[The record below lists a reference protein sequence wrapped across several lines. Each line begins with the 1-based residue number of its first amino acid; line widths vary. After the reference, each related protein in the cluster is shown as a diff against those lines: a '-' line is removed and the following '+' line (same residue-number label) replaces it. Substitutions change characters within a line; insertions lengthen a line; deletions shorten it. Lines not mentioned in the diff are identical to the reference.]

1 MTTHEHTSIWRES
14 LQRLLQ
20 DWQQVFTLHL
30 AYTTLGIIL
39 FTPLVALISRL
50 LLGLS
55 DQPALAD
62 QDIAWFLLSPA
73 GIAALVFLAGLTIAI
88 IGFEQAS
95 LMTMG
100 TGHAQGSH
108 IGTSS
113 ALRFTALRAYSIF
126 VFAVR
131 LVVRVLLLT
140 LPFVAASGAIAWFL
154 LSTYD
159 INYYLAEQPAE
170 FWIAAVMIGLLLLA
184 MLLILVSKLLAWS
197 MALPL
202 VLFAGIVPAK
212 SFARSERLTRGHKRQ
227 LLKTLAI
234 WALLVFIFSTL
245 VLGIVQLLGSWLAPK
260 FFDSI
265 DWLVPVLGGLVALWM
280 LGNFVVTV
288 FAAGSLGYTLAGF
301 YQQYC
306 ATEVHTDLGA
316 MTREQPAR
324 GWRLSAP
331 LLTLMLAAAVVSAIL
346 VGNWLVD
353 GIQIKDTV
361 TVVAHRGAAGRAPE
375 NTLAS
380 IRAAIEDASDW
391 VEIDV
396 QETVDGEV
404 VVVHDSDFM
413 KLAGVDLKVWDGTLE
428 QIRDIDIGSWF
439 DPQFSAERVPTLAE
453 VLEEAKGK
461 ARVVIEL
468 KYYGHDQQLE
478 QRVVDIVEQ
487 LGMTDEVAIMSL
499 KYEGVQK
506 IRALRPDWTIG
517 LLSAKAIGDLS
528 SLDVDFLAVAM
539 GMASPGFVR
548 RSHEQGKQV
557 FVWTVNDAVS
567 LSRMMSLG
575 VDGVISD
582 EPALAREVIADR
594 AGLNSAER
602 LLMHTAILF
611 GKPEPQRHYRDESP

>member
-39 FTPLVALISRL
+39 FTPLVALIGRL

-62 QDIAWFLLSPA
+62 QDIAWFLFSPA

-100 TGHAQGSH
+100 AGHAQGSH
-108 IGTSS
+108 IGTYA

-126 VFAVR
+126 VFAIR

-202 VLFAGIVPAK
+202 VLFAGIAPAK

-245 VLGIVQLLGSWLAPK
+245 LLGIIQLLGSWLAPK

-331 LLTLMLAAAVVSAIL
+331 LLTLMLAAAVVSAVL

-461 ARVVIEL
+461 TRVVIEL

-487 LGMTDEVAIMSL
+487 LGMRDEVAIMSL

-517 LLSAKAIGDLS
+517 LLSAKAIGDLT